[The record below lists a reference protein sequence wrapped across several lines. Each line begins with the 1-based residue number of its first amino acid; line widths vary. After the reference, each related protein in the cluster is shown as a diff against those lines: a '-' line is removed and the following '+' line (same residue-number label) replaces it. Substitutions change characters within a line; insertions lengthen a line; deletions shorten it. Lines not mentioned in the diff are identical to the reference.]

1 MAPRRGN
8 SLKAANQAAAAT
20 PEPVAAATIRRPLF
34 DHEPDKATD
43 SSVLGKRPAP
53 DEAAD
58 SSVLG
63 KRPAPDEATD
73 SSVLGKRPAP
83 DEAADSSVL
92 GKRPAP
98 DEAAEPQAALL
109 PRPKA
114 RFTRHRQWF
123 QHILAEEMR
132 SLPGHTPKA
141 ERLLKA
147 FFVMR
152 MYGCDDVVLGP
163 STALA
168 AASHLWHD
176 FILNDT
182 WYYINVFCIEA
193 GLYTSE
199 GALHHTSAVPSDA
212 ADALFAAEYERI
224 FGPEAADSDDDL
236 LSLCK

>member
-8 SLKAANQAAAAT
+8 SLKAANQAASS
-20 PEPVAAATIRRPLF
+20 EPVAAATIRRPLF
-34 DHEPDKATD
+34 DHEP
-43 SSVLGKRPAP
+43 G
-53 DEAAD
+53 
-58 SSVLG
+58 
-63 KRPAPDEATD
+63 EATD
-73 SSVLGKRPAP
+73 SSVLGKRLVP
-83 DEAADSSVL
+83 DKAAEPQAAEPQAAEPQAVTE
-92 GKRPAP
+92 PQAAEP
-98 DEAAEPQAALL
+98 QAAEPQAAEPQAALL
-109 PRPKA
+109 PKPKA

-123 QHILAEEMR
+123 QHILDEEMG
-132 SLPGHTPKA
+132 SLPGHTPEA

-152 MYGCDDVVLGP
+152 MYGCDKVVLGP
-163 STALA
+163 SSALA
-168 AASHLWHD
+168 AASHLWHA

-182 WYYINVFCIEA
+182 WYYTNVFCVEA

-224 FGPEAADSDDDL
+224 FGPEVADSDEDL